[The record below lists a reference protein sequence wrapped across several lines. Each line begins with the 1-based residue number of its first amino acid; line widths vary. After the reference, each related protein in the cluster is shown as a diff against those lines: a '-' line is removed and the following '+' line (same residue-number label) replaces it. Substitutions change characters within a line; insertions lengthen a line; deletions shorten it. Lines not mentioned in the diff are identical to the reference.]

1 MSSVMRTM
9 RILELLA
16 DNPRGL
22 RVTDLADRLA
32 VNRAVPHRI
41 LADLVDSGYVVQDP
55 ETDRYRCTFMLGSVG
70 LRQLEAAGVNKW
82 ARDELESLAA
92 LSNELVRVCIETS
105 GRLSFVAQAQGA
117 ASALTID
124 SPLLAHIPLHATALG
139 KAFLSTLPDDE
150 VVALMEERGMDQYT
164 PSTLKNPVNLLR
176 ELEQARHQGFSV
188 VQEEVELGIS
198 AIAAPIV
205 PPGSAEGR
213 AVGAVSIA
221 GPTVRLTLQRLQE
234 YAPSLRRTADT
245 LSRQWNV
252 YTHFAQIHPR
262 VEGSGI
268 PELLGGLPR

>member
-1 MSSVMRTM
+1 M

-41 LADLVDSGYVVQDP
+41 LVDLVDSGYVIQDP
-55 ETDRYRCTFMLGSVG
+55 ETDRYRCTFLLGSVG

-82 ARDELESLAA
+82 ARDELESLAS
-92 LSNELVRVCIETS
+92 LCNELVRVCIETS

-139 KAFLSTLPDDE
+139 KAFLSTLSDDE
-150 VVALMEERGMDQYT
+150 IVAMMEERGMEQYT
-164 PSTLKNPVNLLR
+164 PATLKDPTSLLR

-205 PPGSAEGR
+205 PPDSANGR
-213 AVGAVSIA
+213 AVGSVSIA

-234 YAPSLRRTADT
+234 YAPSLRRTAET

-252 YTHFAQIHPR
+252 YAHFAQIHPQAK
-262 VEGSGI
+262 ESGA
-268 PELLGGLPR
+268 PSSLQEQPR